1 MKKQGVVL
9 LNTKICVKFWNQNS
23 VPGLILLLF
32 CHMCIEKMSVSDAI
46 LCRNTNHLAVP
57 LFELLCASTS
67 TAVPPPYALCHSMYR
82 RTGTETTSCRLS
94 NQTFFHCATSQNTG
108 HTNFH
113 LLKVHLVAKIIFSK
127 NIKNCA
133 TDHG

>member
-1 MKKQGVVL
+1 
-9 LNTKICVKFWNQNS
+9 
-23 VPGLILLLF
+23 
-32 CHMCIEKMSVSDAI
+32 MSVSDAI
-46 LCRNTNHLAVP
+46 LCRNTNHRAVPLFELLCASTSTAVPLFELLCASTSTAVP

-94 NQTFFHCATSQNTG
+94 NQSFFHCATSQNTG